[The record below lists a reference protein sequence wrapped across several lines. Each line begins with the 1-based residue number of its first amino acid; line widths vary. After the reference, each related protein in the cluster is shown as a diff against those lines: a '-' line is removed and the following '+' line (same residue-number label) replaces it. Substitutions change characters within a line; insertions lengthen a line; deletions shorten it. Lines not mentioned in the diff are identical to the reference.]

1 MDYYLKAE
9 SEEALWSALISAGVA
24 QESEADGVTYKGPV
38 AGIAL
43 DVVGVIYKGTGQMVE
58 VTSPD
63 MGTYTYEEQ
72 APIPGF
78 HANIRGE
85 LTQEQQ
91 AALPLI
97 DKPGAPVRV
106 WFD

>member
-1 MDYYLKAE
+1 MDYYVKAE
-9 SEEALWSALISAGVA
+9 SEEALWSSLISAGVA
-24 QESEADGVTYKGPV
+24 QEFESDGVAYKGPV

-43 DVVGVIYKGTGQMVE
+43 DVIGVIYKGTGQITE
-58 VTSPD
+58 INDPQ
-63 MGTYTYEEQ
+63 MGTYMYEEQ
-72 APIPGF
+72 APIPGY

-85 LTQEQQ
+85 LTQEQI

-97 DKPGAPVRV
+97 PKPNEPVRA